1 MPPGSAARKPT
12 GIIQVNFR
20 NALLSR
26 GVSEKLDGMKILRL
40 VRAAAS
46 AAPLIARLWVAATL
60 AALLPATP
68 ASAQQYQIST
78 VAGSGPSNYAWYG
91 DGLPATEAQL
101 NFPLRLAFDNQGNLY
116 IADFYNYVVRQ
127 VANTGI
133 INTFL
138 GTGTAGYNGDNGSAV
153 TTSTTSANGT
163 VTTNISSAEIGL
175 VYGLATDASRNVYVA
190 DPNNRRVRRVTAG
203 GLLTTFAGDGT
214 AGYTGDG
221 GPATAAEL
229 ITPYGLAVDSSG
241 NVYISDIGTYTVRKV
256 DGKTGL
262 ITTIAGTGSPS
273 YSGDGGPASSA
284 AIGIPYSVAF
294 DPQGNLYI
302 SDILNQ
308 NIREVTNGNIRTVVS
323 GVSAVSIAID
333 ASGNIYYPNP
343 LNSTVVKILPS
354 GTQVTIAG
362 NGTAGYSGDSGAA
375 GFAQLNTPN
384 GVALDASGNVYV
396 ADSKNNVIREL
407 TVVSGTP
414 GLGALVNA
422 ASNQNNQAAPGEI
435 VVIYGYGI
443 GPSTLTLNQPGSNG
457 YYGTLVAG
465 TSVQINGNNAPMI
478 YASANQVAAI
488 VPFEV
493 IPNTV
498 VPVTLTY
505 QGQQTPASNLQ
516 IVPAS
521 PAVFTANGTGS
532 GQAAAINQNGTPNSS
547 SNPATLGSYV
557 SLYITGA
564 GQTSPGGVDGQPAP
578 TSLSSIPVPILPVSV
593 TVGGQPA
600 VVSYAGGAPGLVSGL
615 TQVNIQIPTSLQVP
629 ANGVASFPV
638 VVQVGTASSP
648 ATATLAVTAQ

>member
-1 MPPGSAARKPT
+1 
-12 GIIQVNFR
+12 
-20 NALLSR
+20 
-26 GVSEKLDGMKILRL
+26 MKILRL
-40 VRAAAS
+40 V
-46 AAPLIARLWVAATL
+46 PGLWVAATL
-60 AALLPATP
+60 AALLSATP
-68 ASAQQYQIST
+68 APAQQYQIST
-78 VAGSGPSNYAWYG
+78 VAGSGPSNNAWYG

-101 NFPLRLAFDNQGNLY
+101 NFPLRLAFDNQGNYY

-138 GTGTAGYNGDNGSAV
+138 GTGTAGYNGDNGPAVSV
-153 TTSTTSANGT
+153 TTTVNGT
-163 VTTNISSAEIGL
+163 VTTNVSSAEIGL
-175 VYGLATDASRNVYVA
+175 VFGLATDASLNLYVA

-214 AGYTGDG
+214 AGITYQAVS

-229 ITPYGLAVDSSG
+229 NLPYGLAVDSSN
-241 NVYISDIGTYTVRKV
+241 NVYISDIGLYTVFKV

-262 ITTIAGTGSPS
+262 ITTIAGTGSPG
-273 YSGDGGPASSA
+273 YSGDGGAATSA
-284 AIGIPYSVAF
+284 AIGVPYAIAF
-294 DPQGNLYI
+294 DPRGNLYI

-308 NIREVTNGNIRTVVS
+308 NIREITNGNIRTVVS

-343 LNSTVVKILPS
+343 LNSTVVKILPG
-354 GTQVTIAG
+354 GTQVVIAG
-362 NGTAGYSGDSGAA
+362 NGSAGYSGDGGPA

-384 GVALDASGNVYV
+384 GVALDASGNIYV
-396 ADSKNNVIREL
+396 TDSKNNVVREL
-407 TVVSGTP
+407 TLVSGTP

-435 VVIYGYGI
+435 FVIYGYGI

-457 YYGTLVAG
+457 YYGTQVGG
-465 TSVQINGNNAPMI
+465 TSVQINGTNAPMI

-493 IPNTV
+493 IPNTT
-498 VPVTLTY
+498 VPITLTY
-505 QGQQTPASNLQ
+505 QGQQTAASNLQ
-516 IVPAS
+516 IVPAA
-521 PAVFTANGTGS
+521 PAVFTVNGTGS
-532 GQAAAINQNGTPNSS
+532 GQAAAINQNGTLNSS

-557 SLYITGA
+557 SLYITGS

-578 TSLSSIPVPILPVSV
+578 ASLSSIPVPVLPVSV

-615 TQVNIQIPTSLQVP
+615 TQVNIQIPTSLASAQVTL
-629 ANGVASFPV
+629 NGVFFVPV